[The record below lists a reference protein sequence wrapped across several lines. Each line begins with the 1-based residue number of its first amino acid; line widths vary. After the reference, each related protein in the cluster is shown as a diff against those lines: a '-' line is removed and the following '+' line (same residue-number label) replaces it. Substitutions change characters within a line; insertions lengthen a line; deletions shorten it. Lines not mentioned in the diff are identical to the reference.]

1 MILNMRTQMFIIE
14 KEELKGISKLTFAEI
29 DFAIASDFS
38 TELSDYEAN

>member
-38 TELSDYEAN
+38 TDLSDYEAN

>member
-29 DFAIASDFS
+29 DFAIPSDFS
-38 TELSDYEAN
+38 ADLSDYEAN